1 MRTHARVAVIG
12 GGIVGCS
19 VLYHLTRM
27 GWTDVVLLERDELT
41 AGSTWHAAGNCPNF
55 STSWNIMKLQSY
67 SNRLYR
73 RLPGE
78 VGCAIDHRASGSI
91 RLAHTRERMEEFR
104 HVAGMANAQGLAFE
118 VLSANQMRERHPFL
132 GTHDLLGGL
141 WDPDDGDID
150 PSQVTQAL
158 ATGARTAGAEIYRR
172 APVTSIARTA
182 AGEWRIE
189 TPADPITCEIVVN
202 AAGYRGREVGRM
214 VGLDL
219 PAVSMEHQY
228 LVTDAIPEIAAHGRP
243 LPIVRDPDVSWYLR
257 QERAGL
263 LLGPYEW
270 DCRLAWDG
278 KEPPPEFGRE
288 LFPDDLGR
296 LERYIED
303 AVMRVPV
310 FGTAGVT
317 RVVNGPIPYT
327 PDGNPLIGPAYDLP
341 NFYLCCAFSFGI
353 VQAGGAGKAMAE
365 WITKGEPEWDL
376 WGLDPR
382 RYTAY
387 ANQSHTRA
395 KARELYQNGD
405 AIAFP
410 FEERPAGRPA
420 KTTPLY
426 ETLRAK
432 GAMFGARGGWER
444 ATWFVPAGE
453 AAQQRPSFH
462 RTNWFAAVGEECRA
476 VRERVGV
483 LDLGG
488 FAKFE
493 VSGDGAA
500 AYLDRLIC
508 GRLPTV
514 GRVALAY
521 MCAPRGGILSELTIT
536 RLAEER
542 FYLCSA
548 ATAEWH
554 DEQWLRR
561 HLPADGAI
569 QLRNLTARYGTLV
582 LAGPRAREVLS
593 QVTEADL
600 SNDSFPWLAA
610 GSIEVAFAKVLALR
624 INYVGELGWELH
636 LPLECQLPVYQAL
649 MAAGAHTG
657 IRDFGMY
664 ATDSLRLEKCY
675 RAWKVDLSHEFT
687 PLEAS
692 LDRFV
697 ALDKPD
703 FIGRDA
709 LLRQREAGI
718 ARRLVPLVVETDVD
732 APFCASVLA
741 GGERVGLVGSA
752 GYGHTLRKSIALAY
766 VTAELVT
773 PGTALEVEI
782 FGARRAAVVG
792 TEPLYDPDNL
802 RLRG

>member
-1 MRTHARVAVIG
+1 METHARVVVIG

-27 GWTDVVLLERDELT
+27 GWSDVVLLERDELT

-55 STSWNIMKLQSY
+55 STSWSIMELQSY

-78 VGCAIDHRASGSI
+78 VDCAIDHRASGSI

-104 HVAGMANAQGLAFE
+104 HVAGMANAQGLGFE
-118 VLSANQMRERHPFL
+118 VLSADAMRARHPFL
-132 GTHDLLGGL
+132 ETRDLVGGL
-141 WDPDDGDID
+141 WDPDDRDID
-150 PSQVTQAL
+150 PSQATQAL
-158 ATGARTAGAEIYRR
+158 ATGARAAGAEIYRR

-182 AGEWRIE
+182 TGEWRIG
-189 TPADPITCEIVVN
+189 TAAGAITCEIVVN
-202 AAGYRGREVGRM
+202 AAGYRAREIGRM
-214 VGLDL
+214 VGLGL
-219 PAVSMEHQY
+219 PVVAMEHQY
-228 LVTDAIPEIAAHGRP
+228 LVTEAIPEIAAHGRP

-288 LFPDDLGR
+288 LFADDLDR

-303 AVMRVPV
+303 AVARVPV

-365 WITKGEPEWDL
+365 WIAEGEPEWDL

-382 RYTAY
+382 RYTDY
-387 ANQSHTRA
+387 ANQAYTRA
-395 KARELYQNGD
+395 KARELYQNEY

-420 KTTPLY
+420 RTTPLY
-426 ETLRAK
+426 QTLRAK

-444 ATWFVPAGE
+444 ATWFVPPGE
-453 AAQQRPSFH
+453 AAEQRLSFH

-493 VSGDGAA
+493 VSGDGAG
-500 AYLDRLIC
+500 AYLDQLIC
-508 GRLPTV
+508 GRLPEV

-521 MCAPRGGILSELTIT
+521 MCTPRGGILSELTIT

-548 ATAEWH
+548 ASAEWH

-561 HLPADGAI
+561 HLPADGAT
-569 QLRNLTARYGTLV
+569 QLRNLTPRYGTLV
-582 LAGPRAREVLS
+582 LAGPGARGVLS
-593 QVTEADL
+593 QITEADL
-600 SNDSFPWLAA
+600 SNAAFPWLAA
-610 GSIEVAFAKVLALR
+610 RTIESGFATVLALR

-636 LPLECQLPVYQAL
+636 LPLECVFPVYQAL
-649 MAAGAHTG
+649 MAAGAGCG
-657 IRDFGMY
+657 IRDFGLY

-675 RAWKVDLSHEFT
+675 RAWKVDLGHEFT

-709 LLRQREAGI
+709 LLRQRDAGVG
-718 ARRLVPLVVETDVD
+718 RRLVPLVVDTEIE
-732 APFCASVLA
+732 APFCASVFA
-741 GGERVGLVGSA
+741 GTERVGLVGSA
-752 GYGHTLRKSIALAY
+752 GYGHTLQQSIALAY
-766 VTAELVT
+766 VTSELAT

-782 FGARRAAVVG
+782 FGERRAAVVAS
-792 TEPLYDPDNL
+792 EPLYDPENL